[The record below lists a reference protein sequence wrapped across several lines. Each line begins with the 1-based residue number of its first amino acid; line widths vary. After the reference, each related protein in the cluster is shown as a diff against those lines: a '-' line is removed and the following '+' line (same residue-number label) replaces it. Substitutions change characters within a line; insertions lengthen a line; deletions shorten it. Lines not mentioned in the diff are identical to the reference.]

1 MVIMKTIVFNT
12 SPLIFLA
19 RLGWLKDFILSQEND
34 YYLPQAV
41 AVEIQA
47 KTDQAGVEIAQLI
60 HSGRLQV
67 KQTKL
72 ISLTKS
78 LNQSLGQGESEAI
91 ALGIELQTD
100 YLILD
105 DAVARKKALNLGLNV
120 KGTLAI
126 LKMMSHLTLKNGKE
140 ALYLQLLKANFR
152 VKRKIFDEI
161 FQDEQA

>member
-1 MVIMKTIVFNT
+1 MKTIVFNT

>member
-1 MVIMKTIVFNT
+1 MKTIVFNT

-19 RLGWLKDFILSQEND
+19 RLDWLKDFVQPQEND

-47 KTDQAGVEIAQLI
+47 KTDRACFEIAELI
-60 HSGRLQV
+60 RSDLLQV
-67 KQTKL
+67 KNTKL
-72 ISLTKS
+72 ISLANS
-78 LNQSLGQGESEAI
+78 LNQYLGRGESEAI

-105 DAVARKKALNLGLNV
+105 DAVARRKALYLGLNV

-126 LKMMSHLTLKNGKE
+126 LKTMSHLTLKNGKE
-140 ALYLQLLKANFR
+140 SLYLQLLEANFR

-161 FQDEQA
+161 FLD